1 MLRQPEQQ
9 RQVSSIGAADP
20 LLVPHTTTPRSAA
33 AAKSIAALRMP
44 EVISSFSFGSRASSE
59 AVIGV
64 RSRMM
69 TRMSHSCRCTAS
81 SASSVK
87 CALMAD
93 TSTRSASADQSAI
106 LSATCW

>member
-9 RQVSSIGAADP
+9 RRVSSIGAADP

-33 AAKSIAALRMP
+33 AAKSIEALRMP

-81 SASSVK
+81 SVSSVK

>member
-9 RQVSSIGAADP
+9 RRVSSIGAADP
-20 LLVPHTTTPRSAA
+20 LLVPHTTTRAGGGG
-33 AAKSIAALRMP
+33 KSIEALRMP

-81 SASSVK
+81 SVSSVK

-93 TSTRSASADQSAI
+93 TSTRSAAPTSPPS
-106 LSATCW
+106 